1 MIYNI
6 QTGKVDGRLRNVM
19 ILPPIIRTIKKS
31 MRSKQKLKISD
42 NPKTFADSLSVLGRT
57 MASSYR
63 REEITIM
70 IPIKLQ

>member
-6 QTGKVDGRLRNVM
+6 HAGKVEGRFRNVM
-19 ILPPIIRTIKKS
+19 ILPPSIRTIKKRR
-31 MRSKQKLKISD
+31 RSKQKLKISD

-57 MASSYR
+57 MASSYL

-70 IPIKLQ
+70 ILIKLQ